1 MRKNLTLAKLD
12 PANHKSIV
20 DIQNE
25 AASAKKQ
32 QKGKRKAP
40 ATASDDEETAPEGDE
55 QHSDAVMDIDLD
67 ADMALD
73 EDETMEADTLVPMP
87 PSGGISTL
95 RNKLHARMAQLR
107 RGGPRNSNANSDEA
121 GDRDELIEERR
132 RQRAAMR
139 EKRRKET
146 KEKIRRE
153 EEMKVKKAGGG
164 AGGKVDG
171 RDKGNVTKVLNRA
184 GYDSRR

>member
-1 MRKNLTLAKLD
+1 M
-12 PANHKSIV
+12 
-20 DIQNE
+20 
-25 AASAKKQ
+25 KKQ

-40 ATASDDEETAPEGDE
+40 ATTSDEESASEGDE
-55 QHSDAVMDIDLD
+55 QYSDTAMDVDLE

-73 EDETMEADTLVPMP
+73 EDETMEVDTLVPMP
-87 PSGGISTL
+87 PSEGISTL
-95 RNKLHARMAQLR
+95 RDKFHARMAQLR
-107 RGGPRNSNANSDEA
+107 RGGPRNSNTNPGEA
-121 GDRDELIEERR
+121 GDRDELLEERR

-139 EKRRKET
+139 EKRRKDT

-153 EEMKVKKAGGG
+153 EEMKGKKAGGG

-184 GYDSRR
+184 GYVGLSTLIILSIFCRPNS